1 MIKKRK
7 TMVLLCVV
15 CTFLLTGC
23 AGKVDKGIGYLEK
36 KEYKKA
42 VENFNQAIQE
52 GEQVADA
59 YHGQGIAYWELKE
72 YDKAKE
78 AMLNC
83 LKEKGKPTS
92 TVYQILGDCEMK
104 LENYEEAITYY
115 LKGMSCDGLNEKQ
128 LQEMSYNEII
138 AYEKL
143 HDWNSAK
150 AKISVYIEKYPDDEK
165 AKKEAEFLETR

>member
-1 MIKKRK
+1 MIKRRK
-7 TMVLLCVV
+7 TAVLLCVV

-23 AGKVDKGIGYLEK
+23 AGKVDKGIEHLEK
-36 KEYKKA
+36 KEYKEA
-42 VENFNQAIQE
+42 VESFDKAIKE

-83 LKEKGKPTS
+83 LKEKGKPTA
-92 TVYQILGDCEMK
+92 TVYQILGDCEMQ
-104 LENYEEAITYY
+104 LENYEEAVSYY

-143 HDWNSAK
+143 HDWSSAK
-150 AKISVYIEKYPDDEK
+150 AKISAYVEKYPDDEK